1 MLHIAFLNVGQGDTS
16 VVCNPQTHEA
26 IVVDCLNP
34 AAVWD
39 LLQCENVHRVRAVVI
54 THLHADHYAGLVTFL
69 EGCEPRGIDW
79 DTVYFYW
86 VHDTRQRKQ
95 LLDDSDGHSQAVENN
110 PTLWQ
115 KKKMSMYQ
123 TLAAW
128 VGKPGNRRR
137 YRLPDRL
144 DEVDAQG
151 MLLELLHPVPG
162 DIGRLTLS
170 ARLNNLSI
178 VLRVSN
184 GEASA
189 LLTGDL
195 EPDGWDVLMENMP
208 DLSSDVLKFPHH
220 GAWKRDDVDALLD
233 QVRPEIVVMS
243 VGTVGDQ
250 YDHPNSRVFNALKRR
265 VGIKVLCTQATTKC
279 TPEPDK
285 VQDRVQTLLAS
296 IENKF
301 TGVATNKGCPCA
313 STVIVE
319 LGDRAQIIH
328 PPRDTHFHIIAQCFP
343 LAQCRKSA

>member
-1 MLHIAFLNVGQGDTS
+1 MLHIAFLNVGQGDTT

-34 AAVWD
+34 VAVWD
-39 LLQCENVHRVRAVVI
+39 LLQRENVHRVRAVVV
-54 THLHADHYAGLVTFL
+54 THLHRDHYAGLITFL
-69 EGCEPRGIDW
+69 EGCEPRNIDW
-79 DTVYFYW
+79 DAVYFYW
-86 VHDTRQRKQ
+86 LPQIAQREQ
-95 LLDDSDGHSQAVENN
+95 LLDDDDGHSQGEDILA
-110 PTLWQ
+110 LQQ
-115 KKKMSMYQ
+115 KKKLDTYR
-123 TLAAW
+123 TLAVW
-128 VGKPGNRRR
+128 IGEPGNERR

-144 DEVDAQG
+144 DEVNVQG
-151 MLLELLHPVPG
+151 MVFELLHPTPSK
-162 DIGRLTLS
+162 IGRLALS
-170 ARLNNLSI
+170 GKLNNLSI
-178 VLRVSN
+178 VLRVSS
-184 GEASA
+184 GEASV

-195 EPDGWDVLMENMP
+195 EPDGWDVLMENML

-233 QVRPEIVVMS
+233 QVRPEIVIMS
-243 VGTVGDQ
+243 VGTVGHQ
-250 YDHPNSRVFNALKRR
+250 YEHPNSHVFDALKRR
-265 VGIKVLCTQATTKC
+265 VEIKVLCTQATKKC

-285 VQDRVQTLLAS
+285 AQDRVQALLAS

-319 LGDRAQIIH
+319 LGERAQIIH